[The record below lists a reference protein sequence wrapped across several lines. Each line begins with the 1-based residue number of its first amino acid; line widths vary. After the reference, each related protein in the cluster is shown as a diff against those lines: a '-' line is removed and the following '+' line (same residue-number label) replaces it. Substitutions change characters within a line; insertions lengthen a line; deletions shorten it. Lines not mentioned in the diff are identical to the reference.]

1 MKRIAILTVLIIA
14 VASGITGFS
23 QVRVGIT
30 GGVAVTGTSTKDYIR
45 VQKVTSPTVGIIA
58 QANLG
63 LLAFRPSISF
73 LSHGYAYDRE
83 ALIRSAAGSGLPDT
97 LARITSDIKTK
108 NIEIPLEFVFPLK
121 LKKGR
126 VLFSFAP
133 VITIGLK
140 GDSTVSGTRTAG
152 SNTAIIN
159 RINNAINFGNN
170 PLEVKRT
177 DWGSRFGIGYE
188 FRNGLQFNAAYKLGL
203 TNLSNTGIAS
213 KQHYV
218 SFTLAWYLI
227 K

>member
-1 MKRIAILTVLIIA
+1 MKKITRLSILVIA
-14 VASGITGFS
+14 VVLSTTSVAQI
-23 QVRVGIT
+23 RVGIT
-30 GGVAVTGTSTKDYIR
+30 GGVAVTGTSTKDYVR
-45 VQKVTSPTVGIIA
+45 VEKVTSPTFGIIA

-83 ALIRSAAGSGLPDT
+83 AISRAAAGSGLPDT
-97 LARITSDIKTK
+97 LVRISSDIKTK
-108 NIEIPLEFVFPLK
+108 NIEIPLELVLPLK

-126 VLFSFAP
+126 ILFSFAP

-140 GDSTVSGTRTAG
+140 GDSTVSGSRTAG
-152 SNTAIIN
+152 SNATIIN

-170 PLEVKRT
+170 PLEIKRAN
-177 DWGSRFGIGYE
+177 WGSRFGIGYE
-188 FRNGLQFNAAYKLGL
+188 FRSGLQFNAAYKLGL
-203 TNLSNTGIAS
+203 TNLSNTGLSS
-213 KQHYV
+213 KQHYI